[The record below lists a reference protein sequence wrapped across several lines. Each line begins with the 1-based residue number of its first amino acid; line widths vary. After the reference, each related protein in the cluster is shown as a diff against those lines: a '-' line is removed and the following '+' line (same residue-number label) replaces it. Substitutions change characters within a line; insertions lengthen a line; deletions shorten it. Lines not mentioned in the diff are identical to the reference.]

1 MEFYKKSVLRN
12 NVESMNTYDVDNQL
26 GL

>member
-12 NVESMNTYDVDNQL
+12 NAANLNTYDIDNQIAM
-26 GL
+26 